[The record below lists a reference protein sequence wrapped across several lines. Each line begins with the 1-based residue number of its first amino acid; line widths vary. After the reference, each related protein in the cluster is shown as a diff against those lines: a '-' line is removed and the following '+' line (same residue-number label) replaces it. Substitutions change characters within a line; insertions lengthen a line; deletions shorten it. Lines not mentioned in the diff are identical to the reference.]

1 MPYPT
6 LPRTLSTPRT
16 LLVRPTPAFAQQL
29 QQALIDSYPLH
40 QPFLAW
46 AKPDWTL
53 SEVRDSLQLSAEEFL
68 DPAKEKRYFVL
79 AADSGDVIGCIG
91 LRPGNDEYEV
101 GYWAN
106 RASSGQGLMREALTC
121 LLDAVDAPV
130 WLTTDIDNHA
140 SQRLAE
146 RAGFVPAGSKLT
158 ELDPSTPRPLYRR
171 APTERTHETITAR

>member
-6 LPRTLSTPRT
+6 LPHTLSTPCTR
-16 LLVRPTPAFAQQL
+16 LARPAPAIAEQL
-29 QQALIDSYPLH
+29 QQALVDSYALH
-40 QPFLAW
+40 APFLAW

-53 SEVRDSLQLSAEEFL
+53 EEVRESLQLSASEFL
-68 DPAKEKRYFVL
+68 EPAAEKRFFVL
-79 AADSGDVIGCIG
+79 QPNNDAVIGCIG

-101 GYWAN
+101 GYWVSQAF
-106 RASSGQGLMREALTC
+106 SGQGLMREALTS
-121 LLDAVDAPV
+121 LPDAIDTPV

-146 RAGFVPAGSKLT
+146 RAGFQRAGSLLT

-171 APTERTHETITAR
+171 LPVKARAEGHVV

>member
-6 LPRTLSTPRT
+6 LPQTLTTARTR
-16 LLVRPTPAFAQQL
+16 LVRPDPAIAEQL
-29 QQALIDSYPLH
+29 RQALLDSYALH

-53 SEVRDSLQLSAEEFL
+53 DEVRESLQLSASEFV
-68 DPAKEKRYFVL
+68 DPAAEKRFFVL
-79 AADSGDVIGCIG
+79 QPDSDAVIGCIG

-101 GYWAN
+101 GYWASQ
-106 RASSGQGLMREALTC
+106 AFSGKGLLREALTH
-121 LLDAVDAPV
+121 LLDTLATPV
-130 WLTTDIDNHA
+130 WLTTDIDNKA

-146 RAGFVPAGSKLT
+146 RAGFKAAGSKLT

-171 APTERTHETITAR
+171 AAV